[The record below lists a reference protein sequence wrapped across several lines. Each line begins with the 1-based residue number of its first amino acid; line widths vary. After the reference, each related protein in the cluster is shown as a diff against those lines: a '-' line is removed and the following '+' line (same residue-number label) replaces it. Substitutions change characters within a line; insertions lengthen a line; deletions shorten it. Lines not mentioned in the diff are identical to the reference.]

1 MSKNQTHI
9 SNRKVN
15 IFLQN
20 LNIDKTVDK
29 KEYNIN
35 DFNEL
40 LKDQLD
46 ELELNIVFDMEST
59 NFEIITNPLVNIYN
73 YSNERKNNDG
83 DLLFQN
89 EFILNNEIFCIHI
102 SEFLNYA
109 KEHTD
114 EFNLQ
119 NTLNVYYPKLYQKN
133 IFTINELN
141 DKSITTNELFQKKY
155 DAYNQLIRNHYSF
168 YNNEI
173 SEELKKQYYFGIKSI
188 DFVFYNKNSFMFPH
202 EIFFK
207 KIHSSKDIPIIR
219 NNPGRKMENM
229 YRIYAPD
236 KDKYGK
242 KIPYFNQ
249 DRMIELTNTLKKSKC
264 ISLLF
269 VEKLGD
275 YQKRGSRTKNISI
288 IVDINE
294 SGYIFFHTENLDY
307 MNIEDMNK
315 LCKHIINKII
325 KKLIQYFDPSQ
336 LIYNNFENI
345 DSKDV
350 EIIEIKYSLNLN
362 KERVFQFVDNINYF
376 NQIIQLKRNEDTI
389 LFSYKR
395 VSNYNK
401 LTDIQGYM
409 VELTNRQVHPDDII
423 DIVGNKFNISKEEST
438 EKLNE
443 LLQLITKDDHTKE
456 EQMNIQR
463 INKIKTN
470 SGFNIV
476 IEHNKKI
483 KDFECIIHS
492 IDNIYYLNH
501 VNVFLLNLL
510 IMSLNKIEQSVIDK
524 YFASALNGPVTKEQD
539 IIVQKPD
546 SPKKPVKVKDE
557 YSIFIRPPEEF
568 SDFEE
573 SDDENEN
580 KSQSDNEE
588 IIVNDI
594 EAIYNMQKRTR
605 NRNAEQQLEQQQ
617 SQNQS
622 GQNEDKA
629 EEEEQGEEEEEDEQ
643 PEQKSQNQLVQNENK
658 GEELSENGPI
668 STTINSSVSAASS
681 NGEQENENGSKK
693 EENGPVSTTINTS
706 VSAASSNGEQE
717 NGKSVFSFNQ
727 NSTCNSF

>member
-1 MSKNQTHI
+1 
-9 SNRKVN
+9 
-15 IFLQN
+15 
-20 LNIDKTVDK
+20 
-29 KEYNIN
+29 
-35 DFNEL
+35 
-40 LKDQLD
+40 
-46 ELELNIVFDMEST
+46 MES
-59 NFEIITNPLVNIYN
+59 NKFDIITNPLVNIYN
-73 YSNERKNNDG
+73 YNNERKNNDG

-89 EFILNNEIFCIHI
+89 ELILNNEIFCIHI
-102 SEFLNYA
+102 SEFFSYA
-109 KEHTD
+109 KEHTN

-119 NTLNVYYPKLYQKN
+119 NTLNVYYPKLYEKN
-133 IFTINELN
+133 IFTINDLN
-141 DKSITTNELFQKKY
+141 DKSSRSNDLFKKKY
-155 DAYNQLIRNHYSF
+155 DTYNELIRNHYSF

-249 DRMIELTNTLKKSKC
+249 ERMIELTNTLKKSKC

-275 YQKRGSRTKNISI
+275 YQKSGSRTKNISV

-307 MNIEDMNK
+307 MNIEDVNK

-345 DSKDV
+345 NSKDV

-423 DIVGNKFNISKEEST
+423 DIVGNKFNISKEETT

-470 SGFNIV
+470 CGFNIV

-524 YFASALNGPVTKEQD
+524 YFASALNGPVTKQQD
-539 IIVQKPD
+539 IIVEEQVKP
-546 SPKKPVKVKDE
+546 KEPVKVKHQF
-557 YSIFIRPPEEF
+557 SRFIRPDEEF

-588 IIVNDI
+588 IIVTDI
-594 EAIYNMQKRTR
+594 EAIYNMQKGLVIEMQSN
-605 NRNAEQQLEQQQ
+605 NRN
-617 SQNQS
+617 N
-622 GQNEDKA
+622 NNHKINRYKMKIK
-629 EEEEQGEEEEEDEQ
+629 
-643 PEQKSQNQLVQNENK
+643 QKKKKKKKKKNNRNK
-658 GEELSENGPI
+658 NHK
-668 STTINSSVSAASS
+668 INRYKMKIK
-681 NGEQENENGSKK
+681 QKK
-693 EENGPVSTTINTS
+693 KKKNNNRNNNNHKINRYKMKIKQKKKKRKTNNRNNNNHKINRYKMKIKRRT
-706 VSAASSNGEQE
+706 VRKWTN
-717 NGKSVFSFNQ
+717 
-727 NSTCNSF
+727 